1 MSILTSRGF
10 RSAVVTAT
18 ALGTIA
24 VAGTAASAESVD
36 TKAGKWKSY
45 GTIYD
50 GGKDKGGLD
59 VITTRYWSG
68 NKKTQAAINFQS
80 YGEVWTA
87 HNKTAT
93 TATVYGYV
101 NGKKRVS
108 KKLGAGKKWRK
119 NDSFGEGKSV
129 TVKVKLHKR
138 GTAEQGGGRS

>member
-1 MSILTSRGF
+1 MSILKSRGF

-18 ALGTIA
+18 ALGTVA
-24 VAGTAASAESVD
+24 VAGTAASAEPVD
-36 TKAGKWKSY
+36 AQAGKWKSY

-50 GGKDKGGLD
+50 GKPDKGGID
-59 VITTRYWSG
+59 VITARYWSG

-101 NGKKRVS
+101 NGKLKVS
-108 KKLGAGKKWRK
+108 KKLAAGKKWRK
-119 NDSFGEGKSV
+119 NDSFGEGKDVS
-129 TVKVKLHKR
+129 VKVKLHKR
-138 GTAEQGGGRS
+138 GSASHGGGRS